1 MSISALEIKESEFL
15 SDNLIRLTQQTGDNE
30 ANVEELSLW
39 FCKRE
44 IPKKG
49 GKEHNSADRSSE
61 LIYVDLENFTKQPH
75 AFSYVGMQIEL
86 MCGDFKNGGMRY
98 NLE

>member
-1 MSISALEIKESEFL
+1 MHNSALEIRKLEGL
-15 SDNLIRLTQQTGDNE
+15 SDKLVKLTKQTGDNE
-30 ANVEELSLW
+30 ANVKELSLW

-61 LIYVDLENFTKQPH
+61 LIYVDLVNFTKQPH
-75 AFSYVGMQIEL
+75 AFSYACMQIE
-86 MCGDFKNGGMRY
+86 
-98 NLE
+98 

>member
-1 MSISALEIKESEFL
+1 MHNSALEIRESECL
-15 SDNLIRLTQQTGDNE
+15 SDKLIRLTQQTGNNE

-49 GKEHNSADRSSE
+49 GKEHNSADKSSE
-61 LIYVDLENFTKQPH
+61 LIYVDIVWGLFCSE
-75 AFSYVGMQIEL
+75 YCL
-86 MCGDFKNGGMRY
+86 W
-98 NLE
+98 

>member
-1 MSISALEIKESEFL
+1 MHNSALEIRGSECL
-15 SDNLIRLTQQTGDNE
+15 PDKLIRLTQQTEFNE

-49 GKEHNSADRSSE
+49 GKEHNSADKSSE
-61 LIYVDLENFTKQPH
+61 LSMWI
-75 AFSYVGMQIEL
+75 
-86 MCGDFKNGGMRY
+86 
-98 NLE
+98 